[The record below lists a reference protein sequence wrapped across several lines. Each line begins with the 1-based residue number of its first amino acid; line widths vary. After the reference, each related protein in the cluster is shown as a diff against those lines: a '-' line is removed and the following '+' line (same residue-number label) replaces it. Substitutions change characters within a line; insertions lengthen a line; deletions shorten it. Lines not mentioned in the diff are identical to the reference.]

1 MCFLIHTELDLWYA
15 LVNWSCERHIS
26 VNYLHVS
33 ILLFFYIY
41 IFLYFHPEFV
51 YVQMYVSELLSFVNC
66 LNDLIGWL
74 INRNLNESYIFL
86 NEKHTCFSST
96 LEIAF

>member
-1 MCFLIHTELDLWYA
+1 MCFLIHTEPLNLWYA

-33 ILLFFYIY
+33 ISI
-41 IFLYFHPEFV
+41 HPEFV
-51 YVQMYVSELLSFVNC
+51 YVQMYVTELLSFVNC

-86 NEKHTCFSST
+86 NEKHTCLSST